1 MSDATLI
8 TFPAAGDKTL
18 PQFLGAQAK
27 ELKDV
32 HHELLNEIA
41 RAIAERGWIQP
52 VDAVITKLVDQDGL
66 NRDKVTVALNDLV
79 YRRLLLLDD
88 TKARF
93 AGFLGSISFTPTP
106 FRAHLDNGID
116 VYTYG
121 GMELLAVNSTLLKAV
136 DVFTRCPITN
146 KELKLT
152 IAKEQVVET
161 NIAGISGFMA
171 EWDGTEALSD
181 VAARSPLFADDA
193 AMDTWVAQNPGVKGT
208 ELPGDLLL
216 WVGMEAAKQ
225 LGALRFKL
233 IGHHG

>member
-1 MSDATLI
+1 MSDTALI
-8 TFPAAGDKTL
+8 TFAPAGDKTL
-18 PQFLGAQAK
+18 AQFLGAQAK

-52 VDAVITKLVDQDGL
+52 IDAVVNKLVEQDGI
-66 NRDKVTVALNDLV
+66 NRDKLKGAIADLV
-79 YRRLLLLDD
+79 HRRLLVLDE
-88 TKARF
+88 TQTRF
-93 AGFLGSISFTPTP
+93 AGFLGSISFTPTAY
-106 FRAHLDNGID
+106 RAHLDNGID

-121 GMELLAVNSTLLKAV
+121 GMELLAVNSTLLKRV

-146 KELKLT
+146 AELELT
-152 IAKEQVVET
+152 IVKEQIVDT

-171 EWDGTEALSD
+171 EWDGSESLFD

-193 AMDTWVAQNPGVKGT
+193 AMEKWVAQNPSIKGT

-225 LGALRFKL
+225 LGGLRFKL
-233 IGHHG
+233 IGHQG